1 MKNTKIGDM
10 LKKYRKMNSMTVADV
25 VTKLDQ
31 KYSIKVAEKTVYG
44 WESNQAHPTTDTFVV
59 LCEMYKIN
67 DLSDALNPVP
77 AKNGRDMTISREER
91 KIIERYRNHPEL
103 QTIVRKVLDLD

>member
-1 MKNTKIGDM
+1 MKNVKIGDM
-10 LKKYRKMNSMTVADV
+10 LKKYRKMNSMSVADV
-25 VTKLDQ
+25 VTRLDK

-67 DLSDALNPVP
+67 DLGDALNPTP
-77 AKNGRDMTISREER
+77 SKTGREMTISREER
-91 KIIERYRNHPEL
+91 EVIERYRSRPEL
-103 QTIVRKVLDLD
+103 QTIVKKVLDLD